1 MGKNKMIG
9 AVSIALSG
17 GLGVWGWQ
25 MHQSLAGR
33 IYYAAK
39 GMPTE
44 KASICFAGAVVA
56 LVVGF
61 IFLSKKGK

>member
-1 MGKNKMIG
+1 MNKAIG
-9 AVSIALSG
+9 SVLLIAGG

-25 MHQSLAGR
+25 LHRSVAGR

-44 KASICFAGAVVA
+44 KAMIVFAGAAVA

-61 IFLSKKGK
+61 IFLTKKGK